1 MCQSNS
7 TANWPA
13 TVQLSFEFK
22 RKRCWFSRHLR
33 RNSEIWHDNWSFDQ
47 NGVMFR
53 AMRRASG
60 WIAKKS
66 AASLNPSQVETT
78 LVQLSEQW
86 PASVPPL
93 ADVVEQFPL
102 GDTALLHLLAVSSS
116 CATRLTRNPETLLW
130 LCQTEVS
137 LAPRGCAEMLSELHA
152 LAGDSVA
159 TQDFASLRFWKGR
172 EMTRV
177 ALRELANVAPLEETT
192 GELSQIAEICVRHV
206 FEHWNTELRKRHG
219 SPMAEFVILAL
230 GKLGGGELN
239 HSSEVDLLFVYGE
252 EGQLTTHISY
262 HEFFN
267 RLGKRILETFS
278 TPHPAG
284 SLFRVDL
291 RLRPEGSAGPLAR
304 SLESME
310 NYYAGFG
317 ETWERLALIKARGI
331 AGSRELAYEFLRQ
344 HQPFIYPNSPT
355 PDLLDEIA
363 NIKRRIERDVVGHD
377 ELERDVKLGRG
388 GIREI
393 EFVVQAL
400 QLIHGAH
407 HAFLQEASTLKAL
420 RGLRQL
426 DLLPR
431 DEVLTLDKAYRFL
444 RRVEHRLQIEA
455 EQQTHTVP
463 REPEALRRLALSLR
477 FSSGKRFTVAL
488 QEKMR
493 TVRSIFERVISGTHA
508 EPAKIDL
515 EIFSNQKRAVKA
527 LADLAQGPASFH
539 IAPRTR
545 QIFRKL
551 RPVLLEWLAKAADP
565 DATLNQLVR
574 FVEAYSLRS
583 LLFELLVT
591 NPRLLELLV
600 KTFDASRFASELLIR
615 RPQLLEDITRDP
627 TFHEPRSMAENL
639 RRIDSLGADASNLD
653 PIRAYRQRQL
663 LRIVLREVLGLSS
676 PAATFTELSDVA
688 EACLLYMARLLG
700 NEPLTIIALGKF
712 GGCEISYG
720 ADLDV
725 LFVGDDTRAAQNLVI
740 AMAQP
745 TAEGNIWA
753 LDARLRPEGEKGPLV
768 CSLETYQSYYANRAQ
783 LWELQALTRARAV
796 SGPLQNEFMEIAK
809 RAWRR
814 ASQDADLPI
823 RIDGMLERIRR
834 ERGSGSDFLDFKTG
848 IGGII
853 EGEFLVQ
860 ALQMRESI
868 WEPTWERIV
877 DRLCERRRLT
887 DSETANLKGAYSFL
901 RRCESVLRRFDNK
914 SISEFLS
921 DPNEQRKLAI
931 RLGHHDL
938 DAFREKYVDARETI
952 NALYN
957 LRVKNA
963 SA

>member
-1 MCQSNS
+1 MMLH
-7 TANWPA
+7 PMD
-13 TVQLSFEFK
+13 
-22 RKRCWFSRHLR
+22 RGDR
-33 RNSEIWHDNWSFDQ
+33 
-47 NGVMFR
+47 
-53 AMRRASG
+53 
-60 WIAKKS
+60 WIREKA
-66 AASLNPSQVETT
+66 AASLDPPQVETT
-78 LVQLSEQW
+78 LAQLSEKW
-86 PASVPPL
+86 PANAVPL
-93 ADVVEQFPL
+93 IDVVEQFPL
-102 GDTALLHLLAVSSS
+102 GEAALLHLLAVSSI
-116 CATRLTRNPETLLW
+116 CAARLRRNPETLLW
-130 LCQTEVS
+130 LHQSDVC
-137 LAPRGCAEMLSELHA
+137 LASRGYAEMFNELHTP
-152 LAGDSVA
+152 AGDSISEENFGA
-159 TQDFASLRFWKGR
+159 LRFWKGR

-192 GELSQIAEICVRHV
+192 GELSQIAEICVRRV
-206 FEHWNTELRKRHG
+206 FQSIN
-219 SPMAEFVILAL
+219 AEF
-230 GKLGGGELN
+230 K
-239 HSSEVDLLFVYGE
+239 
-252 EGQLTTHISY
+252 
-262 HEFFN
+262 
-267 RLGKRILETFS
+267 
-278 TPHPAG
+278 
-284 SLFRVDL
+284 
-291 RLRPEGSAGPLAR
+291 
-304 SLESME
+304 
-310 NYYAGFG
+310 
-317 ETWERLALIKARGI
+317 
-331 AGSRELAYEFLRQ
+331 RQ
-344 HQPFIYPNSPT
+344 HQPFIYPSSPT

-463 REPEALRRLALSLR
+463 REPAALRRLALSLR
-477 FSSGKRFTVAL
+477 FSSGERFTVAL

-515 EIFSNQKRAVKA
+515 EIFSNQKRAAKA
-527 LADLAQGPASFH
+527 LADLAQGSASFH

-574 FVEAYSLRS
+574 FVEAYGLRS

-663 LRIVLREVLGLSS
+663 LRIILREVLGLSS
-676 PAATFTELSDVA
+676 LAATFTELSDVA

-700 NEPLTIIALGKF
+700 NEQLTIIALGKF
-712 GGCEISYG
+712 GGRDISYG

-783 LWELQALTRARAV
+783 PWELQALTRARAV
-796 SGPLQNEFMEIAK
+796 SGPLQNEFTEITK

-823 RIDGMLERIRR
+823 RIDSMLERIRR

-914 SISEFLS
+914 SISAFPS

-931 RLGHHDL
+931 RVGHHDL
-938 DAFREKYVDARETI
+938 DAFREEYVDAREAI
-952 NALYN
+952 HALYN
-957 LRVKNA
+957 LRVKDA